1 MKLVCSKSNL
11 LNAVNIVSKGH
22 MGSYLMGKDYKLLVA
37 ISIVYGIILFIIY
50 IFRNKII
57 KDDIKD
63 E

>member
-1 MKLVCSKSNL
+1 
-11 LNAVNIVSKGH
+11 
-22 MGSYLMGKDYKLLVA
+22 MGKDYKLLVA
-37 ISIVYGIILFIIY
+37 ISAIYGIILFIIY